1 MNTDYETL
9 GLEQDASPEE
19 IKKAYFKLVRLHS
32 PESDPEQFQVIRQA
46 YEHLKNARSKPDAPV
61 FPALSN
67 PVAVQMMRQ
76 IQAYRKEKNIT
87 LYRDA
92 CEQAWNRFP
101 QDIQFLYRKSSKKR
115 RAARKQRP

>member
-76 IQAYRKEKNIT
+76 IQAYRKDSQIIFRIGSLNMCICALIIAET
-87 LYRDA
+87 DT
-92 CEQAWNRFP
+92 
-101 QDIQFLYRKSSKKR
+101 
-115 RAARKQRP
+115 

>member
-101 QDIQFLYRKSSKKR
+101 QDIQFL
-115 RAARKQRP
+115 